1 MKDNAEY
8 IGEEFMRG
16 NRVYIINDWV
26 QCALCY
32 DPKRPLFVT
41 LKTRDGR
48 TKKIDPRD
56 AFLFDVMMEGEVAS
70 EEDFM
75 NF

>member
-8 IGEEFMRG
+8 IGVELKRG

-32 DPKRPLFVT
+32 DPRRPLWVGV
-41 LKTRDGR
+41 KTRDGR
-48 TKKIDPRD
+48 VKRVDPRD
-56 AFLFDVMMEGEVAS
+56 VFVYDTMMEGDVVS
-70 EEDFM
+70 EADFM